1 MAERKV
7 KCVRC
12 GKWFKAAD
20 YRHTLCPACTAAER
34 ISRALS
40 PVGPA
45 RPANPPAPVR
55 GEAPP
60 AQQPVSPV
68 RRGVPHASPPAGA
81 GTIAQATEPVS
92 SPGPSEEAAIAVV
105 DTAAEGAGWQA
116 ARRPAELSAA
126 ERQAVEARYLEL
138 ATPHEF
144 DGIRSQIAEELHLRK
159 TLVKRTVQ
167 A

>member
-1 MAERKV
+1 
-7 KCVRC
+7 
-12 GKWFKAAD
+12 
-20 YRHTLCPACTAAER
+20 
-34 ISRALS
+34 
-40 PVGPA
+40 
-45 RPANPPAPVR
+45 
-55 GEAPP
+55 
-60 AQQPVSPV
+60 
-68 RRGVPHASPPAGA
+68 
-81 GTIAQATEPVS
+81 
-92 SPGPSEEAAIAVV
+92 VV

-167 A
+167 ALRLRLNRPSWWEERQVALAPEVIDAVRPRYVAVLAESPLPPVGIHNQLAEELGLTSLQVYRAIGRIRADLGLSRFNERPEELAEAEAAQAPEIGAEVPAAS